1 MGPGNALFKRGA
13 IKPGACAFPPWVVAQ
28 DAIRVEERD
37 VSRGAA
43 AAPGAIRAAAL
54 AVVLALVSIQRG
66 AVVRAE
72 TRAAEL
78 GGIPALGATHVGAP
92 VAIPSMVGFRYEE
105 PAATQERGA
114 IPFSGALR
122 DVIRCEVL
130 APVWTRSGAAEMDA
144 IRDDS
149 AQVWIQAGLA
159 HLSFPVRSGAWCA
172 FRRVQKVL
180 LRSALVHVLQGERL
194 EQRLEAPQPVW
205 QLQGCADGRHS
216 PLHSSAGR
224 NERSADVAAEPMLAE
239 CAAPPSRGVPP
250 VLDHGESH
258 SVHR

>member
-43 AAPGAIRAAAL
+43 AALGAIRAAAQ

-92 VAIPSMVGFRYEE
+92 V
-105 PAATQERGA
+105 A

-205 QLQGCADGRHS
+205 QLQGCADARHS